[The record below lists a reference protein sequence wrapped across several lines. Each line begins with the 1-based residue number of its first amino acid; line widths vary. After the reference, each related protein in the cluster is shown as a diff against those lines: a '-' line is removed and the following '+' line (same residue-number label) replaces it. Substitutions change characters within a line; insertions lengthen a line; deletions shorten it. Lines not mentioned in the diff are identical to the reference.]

1 MGPLRIRLVQEE
13 LSLID
18 LVRGEMPRATWIQ
31 HAIAESLERWSGMPE
46 LVGLSPSRDG
56 AWVAIPFR
64 LSTEAVAAVDE
75 ARGLHPR
82 DVWLRE
88 VAVRFTAGV
97 QAGDWK
103 ATRSRRSSKGVAA

>member
-1 MGPLRIRLVQEE
+1 MGPLRIRLVSEE

-31 HAIAESLERWSGMPE
+31 HAIAESLARWSGMPE

-56 AWVAIPFR
+56 TWVAIPFR
-64 LSTEAVAAVDE
+64 LSPEAVAAVDE

-88 VAVRFTAGV
+88 VVVRFTAGV
-97 QAGDWK
+97 QSGDWK
-103 ATRSRRSSKGVAA
+103 AKRRAKAGVAA